1 MITMTPGTKER
12 FVWGR
17 LRFLL
22 GLAQIALAGLSVGA
36 LVAVGLQPITW
47 IFVISATVLTLTSRL
62 IYKGRR
68 TPKD

>member
-1 MITMTPGTKER
+1 MTPGTKER

-22 GLAQIALAGLSVGA
+22 GLAQIGLVGLSVGA
-36 LVAVGLQPITW
+36 LVTVGLKPITW
-47 IFVISATVLTLTSRL
+47 IFVISATALTITSRL
-62 IYKGRR
+62 IYRGQR